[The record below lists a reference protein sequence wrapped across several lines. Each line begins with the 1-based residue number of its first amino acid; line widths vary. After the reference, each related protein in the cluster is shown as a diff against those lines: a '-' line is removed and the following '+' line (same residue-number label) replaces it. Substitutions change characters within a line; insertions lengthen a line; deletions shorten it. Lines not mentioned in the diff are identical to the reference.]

1 MTNTSLFV
9 PFISYKENKE
19 MWIWPQ
25 VAFFRRN
32 FKVNLH
38 TLWAIYITFYYC
50 KNSISIKCFSLHGT
64 CANLLK
70 NNFYSF
76 SSMVEIKCE
85 LQVWILKEFSIKLE
99 FCFCCCFSSCSCSC
113 CCCCCCLHHFKVFDA
128 MNYKWL
134 FFKFL
139 WFCSAD
145 TKYA

>member
-1 MTNTSLFV
+1 MLHINSLERLVMTNTSLFV

-25 VAFFRRN
+25 VAFFWRN
-32 FKVNLH
+32 FRVNLH

-50 KNSISIKCFSLHGT
+50 KNSISTKCFSLHGT

-85 LQVWILKEFSIKLE
+85 LQVWTLKEFSIKLE
-99 FCFCCCFSSCSCSC
+99 
-113 CCCCCCLHHFKVFDA
+113 HFFFAVA
-128 MNYKWL
+128 HMLLLLLLLVLILLL
-134 FFKFL
+134 FASF
-139 WFCSAD
+139 
-145 TKYA
+145 